1 MKKSR
6 TLMLAV
12 PLMIFLFGVLLY
24 QYVYVRVQ
32 QDVASLK
39 ESEEVKTKTLGKYIS
54 LIAEKPELEKQL
66 DTLKEERK
74 AEETKLIEGQTLSLA
89 AASLQEIVKDTITRS
104 GASITSERVQKPE
117 DLDKFKIIGVSIDT
131 VVPDTRSLSDIL
143 YAIETR
149 TPYLAIKDLDIRIRN
164 YRDPREQV
172 VKIEVNALTSS
183 R

>member
-1 MKKSR
+1 MKKSK

-149 TPYLAIKDLDIRIRN
+149 TPYLTIKDLDIRIRN

>member
-89 AASLQEIVKDTITRS
+89 AASLQ
-104 GASITSERVQKPE
+104 
-117 DLDKFKIIGVSIDT
+117 
-131 VVPDTRSLSDIL
+131 
-143 YAIETR
+143 
-149 TPYLAIKDLDIRIRN
+149 
-164 YRDPREQV
+164 
-172 VKIEVNALTSS
+172 
-183 R
+183 

>member
-6 TLMLAV
+6 TLILTV
-12 PLMIFLFGVLLY
+12 PLMIILFGFLLY
-24 QYVYVRVQ
+24 EYVYVRIQ
-32 QDVASLK
+32 EDVALIK
-39 ESEEVKTKTLGKYIS
+39 EGEEIKTKTLEKYVA

-66 DTLKEERK
+66 DALKEERK
-74 AEETKLIEGQTLSLA
+74 AEETKLVEGQTLSLV
-89 AASLQEIVKDTITRS
+89 AASLQEMVKDTITRS
-104 GASITSERVQKPE
+104 GATITSERVQKPE
-117 DLDKFKIIGVSIDT
+117 DLDAFKVIGVSIDT

-149 TPYLAIKDLDIRIRN
+149 TPYLTIKDLDIRIRN

>member
-6 TLMLAV
+6 TLILTV
-12 PLMIFLFGVLLY
+12 PLMIILSAFLLY
-24 QYVYVRVQ
+24 EYFYVRIQ
-32 QDVASLK
+32 EDVASIK
-39 ESEEVKTKTLGKYIS
+39 EGEEIKTKTLEKYIS

-66 DTLKEERK
+66 DALKEERK
-74 AEETKLIEGQTLSLA
+74 AEETKLVEGQTLSLA
-89 AASLQEIVKDTITRS
+89 AASLQEMVKDTITRS
-104 GASITSERVQKPE
+104 GAAITSERVQKPE
-117 DLDKFKIIGVSIDT
+117 DLDAFKVIGVSIDT

-149 TPYLAIKDLDIRIRN
+149 TPYLTIKDLDIRIRN

>member
-1 MKKSR
+1 
-6 TLMLAV
+6 MLAV
-12 PLMIFLFGVLLY
+12 PLMIFLFGALLY

-32 QDVASLK
+32 QDVGSLK

-66 DTLKEERK
+66 DSLKEERK

-149 TPYLAIKDLDIRIRN
+149 TPYLTIKDLDIRIRN
-164 YRDPREQV
+164 YRDPREQA

>member
-1 MKKSR
+1 
-6 TLMLAV
+6 MLAV

-54 LIAEKPELEKQL
+54 LIAEKPELEKQIES
-66 DTLKEERK
+66 LKEDRK
-74 AEETKLIEGQTLSLA
+74 AEETKMIEGQTLSLA
-89 AASLQEIVKDTITRS
+89 AASLQEMVKDTITRS

-117 DLDKFKIIGVSIDT
+117 DLDKFKVIGVSIDT
-131 VVPDTRSLSDIL
+131 VVPDTRSLRDIL

-149 TPYLAIKDLDIRIRN
+149 TPYLTIKDLDIRIRN

-172 VKIEVNALTSS
+172 VKIDVNALTSS